1 MKSMTQSPRL
11 CGGFKFASVLF
22 PRQFSGA
29 ALFSMEEERHAH
41 PPGQTDNLLAEK
53 QKAEQERIKS
63 MSKMDV
69 FQEKTKLIEDSFG
82 FTEVI
87 ALTEKHGTPAT
98 LVRGT
103 CYATSFAVIYFSLI
117 YPGSELYLLRKLPFV
132 AGWSWVDWLDSS
144 VIPLRIW
151 NASWALFWNEMT
163 DPFRQ
168 NGVAALIK
176 QVVQVFPGK
185 AAENKPKKVDFYD
198 DDKGS

>member
-1 MKSMTQSPRL
+1 MKAFLVQSPRL

-29 ALFSMEEERHAH
+29 ALFSTKRRKKRDTHIPQAK
-41 PPGQTDNLLAEK
+41 PITSWLEK

-117 YPGSELYLLRKLPFV
+117 YPGSGLVFGACVRLSLFNCSMLP
-132 AGWSWVDWLDSS
+132 L
-144 VIPLRIW
+144 
-151 NASWALFWNEMT
+151 
-163 DPFRQ
+163 
-168 NGVAALIK
+168 
-176 QVVQVFPGK
+176 
-185 AAENKPKKVDFYD
+185 
-198 DDKGS
+198 